1 MDKGIDPHEWLGQA
15 KAELEVAK
23 HLYEVFRPMPMEIIC
38 FHAQQ
43 AAEKAV
49 KAVILYQAA
58 DSKMEKKHDI
68 SVLLDRIDKDR
79 APFDAALYEYAD
91 ELFPYSVITRYPSQ
105 LQDNIDEP
113 RVKRALSYA
122 GMVWKWANGAIN
134 ATDSNDTGN
143 GQQ

>member
-1 MDKGIDPHEWLGQA
+1 MDKAIDPKEWLCQA
-15 KAELEVAK
+15 KNELEVAK
-23 HLYEVFRPMPMEIIC
+23 HLREVFRPMPMEIIC

-49 KAVILYQAA
+49 KAVVLYQAT
-58 DSKMEKKHDI
+58 DSRIEKKHDI

-79 APFDAALYEYAD
+79 APFDAVFYEYAD

-113 RVKRALSYA
+113 RVHRALSRA
-122 GMVWKWANGAIN
+122 ETIWHWANGTIMEA
-134 ATDSNDTGN
+134 ADSTDKE
-143 GQQ
+143 QQ